1 MKEFYAE
8 ECGEDYGVLCW
19 QEQIRQSVTKE
30 LLEEIL
36 GTEIISFE
44 IDFEKEIIEYKSIH
58 FDEEFTG
65 DITINNFF
73 KICYESELDEFKEK
87 NNDSK

>member
-19 QEQIRQSVTKE
+19 QEQTRQSVTKE

-36 GTEIISFE
+36 NKKIVEFW
-44 IDFEKEIIEYKSIH
+44 IDFEKEIIEYEYDIDIE
-58 FDEEFTG
+58 FFIEE
-65 DITINNFF
+65 ITINDFI
-73 KICYESELDEFKEK
+73 KACYELKE
-87 NNDSK
+87 

>member
-8 ECGEDYGVLCW
+8 ERGENFGVLCY

-36 GTEIISFE
+36 NLEIINFIIIFE
-44 IDFEKEIIEYKSIH
+44 DEIIEYTYNE
-58 FDEEFTG
+58 DNADFTKE
-65 DITINNFF
+65 ITINDFI
-73 KICYESELDEFKEK
+73 KACYELKEI
-87 NNDSK
+87 NEYI

>member
-19 QEQIRQSVTKE
+19 QEQTRHSVTKE

-36 GTEIISFE
+36 NLEIINFIIIFE
-44 IDFEKEIIEYKSIH
+44 EEIIEYTYNE
-58 FDEEFTG
+58 DNANFTKE
-65 DITINNFF
+65 ITINDFI
-73 KICYESELDEFKEK
+73 KACYELKEYT
-87 NNDSK
+87 DYI

>member
-19 QEQIRQSVTKE
+19 QEQTRHSVTKE

-36 GTEIISFE
+36 GLEIISFE
-44 IDFEKEIIEYKSIH
+44 IDFEEDIIEYT
-58 FDEEFTG
+58 FNENNDEFAKE
-65 DITINNFF
+65 ITINDFI
-73 KICYESELDEFKEK
+73 KTCYELKE
-87 NNDSK
+87 